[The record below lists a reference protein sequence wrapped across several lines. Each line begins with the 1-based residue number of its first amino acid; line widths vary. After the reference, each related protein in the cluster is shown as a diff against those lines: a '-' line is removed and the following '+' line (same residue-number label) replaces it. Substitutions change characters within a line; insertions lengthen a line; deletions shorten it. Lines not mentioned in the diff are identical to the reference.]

1 MNSWWNSLGH
11 PGEVG
16 ITEFYADLSGLFL
29 SPPYIRQTRQFLR
42 SLSLCGTESLLLASA
57 EPEVLSYTGAVQT
70 MTQTHTRAHTH
81 HRWWI
86 AFHLLL
92 SNFSFVFQQFESAIS
107 WCGFFIFVLHGVCW
121 ASWKY
126 KLKFSIKFGEFSHII
141 SSDIFFF
148 FLFSFGFS
156 HHENVGLLD
165 VFWGSVH
172 FTLVVFLSVLQIK

>member
-1 MNSWWNSLGH
+1 MLIYW
-11 PGEVG
+11 V
-16 ITEFYADLSGLFL
+16 FFC
-29 SPPYIRQTRQFLR
+29 PPLYPTD
-42 SLSLCGTESLLLASA
+42 EAVSA
-57 EPEVLSYTGAVQT
+57 QPKLMWYWISTPSKCRIWRAFMYRCCPHHD
-70 MTQTHTRAHTH
+70 THTHTHTHTH

-92 SNFSFVFQQFESAIS
+92 SNFSVVFQQFESAIS

-121 ASWKY
+121 ASWKC

-148 FLFSFGFS
+148 FLFSFRFS